1 MCGYDS
7 KRRDETELPDGSWYR
22 LVYDALKKDMTEQD
36 GPGFEG
42 KVWRLQPAPVRT
54 AEKQPAPAMARIAA
68 PAWLKRPA
76 PPAMPLTRVIAPS
89 RAMADVVFERTRSV
103 PAAGLD
109 PLRRGK
115 LVHALLHALV
125 PIPPFERMVRARRFL
140 ADAADVTAED
150 CDKLAAE
157 AIAVL
162 DHADCAML
170 FRENSR
176 GEVPIFARREI
187 ESGPIEIAG
196 RIDRLAETEDA
207 VHIADFKTDRK
218 LPMPDDERLGGY
230 VGQLALYREAL
241 KPLYPGRA
249 VRAHLVW
256 TVNPTIQEIPAAA
269 LDAALQ
275 RAIRDL
281 GAP

>member
-1 MCGYDS
+1 MD
-7 KRRDETELPDGSWYR
+7 
-22 LVYDALKKDMTEQD
+22 EQD
-36 GPGFEG
+36 APGFEG
-42 KVWRLQPAPVRT
+42 KVWRLKPAPT
-54 AEKQPAPAMARIAA
+54 QSAEKQLAPALARIEQ
-68 PAWLKRPA
+68 PSWLKLPA
-76 PPAMPLTRVIAPS
+76 PPSIPLTRVIAPS
-89 RAMADVVFERTRSV
+89 RAMADAVLERTRSA

-125 PIPPFERMVRARRFL
+125 PIPPSERMTRAKRFL
-140 ADAADVTAED
+140 ADAADVTEED
-150 CDKLAAE
+150 RNALAAE

-162 DHADCAML
+162 GHADCAML
-170 FRENSR
+170 FSENSR
-176 GEVPIFARREI
+176 GEVPIFASRLI

-218 LPMPDDERLGGY
+218 LPMPNEERFSAY

-241 KPLYPGRA
+241 RHLYPGKA

-256 TVNPTIQEIPAAA
+256 TVKPTIQEISADA
-269 LDAALQ
+269 LDAAFQ

-281 GAP
+281 GTP